1 MSAWGK
7 VAVLMGGSSAER
19 EVSLMSGRNV
29 LEALRA
35 QGIDAHAFDP
45 ARQDIW
51 QLNAQHF
58 DSAFVILHGR
68 GGEDGVV
75 QGALETMGIPY
86 TGSGVMA
93 SALAMD
99 KWRTKMIWQAAGIA
113 TPRYRIV
120 QSDSGSGSDMAEIID
135 ELKMPLMLKAVH
147 EGSSIG
153 IAKVDENNVGQIDS
167 ILAEIRQHDGLVL
180 AEEFVVGTELTAAVL
195 NQQAL
200 PLVRI
205 DAPGS
210 NYDFEHKYFSDDTQ
224 YFCPSGI
231 DVAVEEKIKTE
242 AMRAFQV
249 IGCRGWG
256 RLDVILRDDGSW
268 TFLEINT
275 LPGMTAHSLVPI
287 AAREA
292 GIDFEQLCLM
302 ILKDA
307 YVA

>member
-1 MSAWGK
+1 MTGWGK

-29 LEALRA
+29 LEALCA

-45 ARQDIW
+45 AQQNIW
-51 QLNAQHF
+51 QLKEGRF
-58 DSAFVILHGR
+58 DCAFVMLHGR

-75 QGALETMGIPY
+75 QGALEMMGIPY

-99 KWRTKMIWQAAGIA
+99 KWRTKMVWQAADIA

-120 QSDSGSGSDMAEIID
+120 RRDSDMRPIID
-135 ELKMPLMLKAVH
+135 ELKTPFMLKAIH

-153 IAKVDENNVGQIDS
+153 IVKVNADDVSRVDE
-167 ILAEIRQHDGLVL
+167 ILAEVSRYDDLIL
-180 AEEFVVGTELTAAVL
+180 AEEFISGMELTVAIL
-195 NQQAL
+195 GNSAL
-200 PLVRI
+200 PSVRI
-205 DAPGS
+205 AAPDG
-210 NYDFEHKYFSDDTQ
+210 NYDFEHKYFSDDTR

-231 DVAVEEKIKTE
+231 DAVIEEKIRAE
-242 AMRAFQV
+242 AMKAFQV
-249 IGCRGWG
+249 IGCRSWG
-256 RLDVILRDDGSW
+256 RLDVMLCDDGTW

-275 LPGMTAHSLVPI
+275 SPGMTAHSLVPM

-292 GIDFEQLCLM
+292 GIAFEELCLI
-302 ILKDA
+302 ILKGA